1 VCFHHSDFDAHE
13 HVAFA
18 HDDASGLTAIIAI
31 HDTRLGPALGG
42 TRFWRY
48 ADTDAA
54 ISDALR
60 LSRGMTYKN
69 AVVGLNWGGGK
80 AVIIGDPAR
89 DKSPALWRAYAEAL
103 NRLGGL
109 FLTGED
115 VGMTV
120 ADVDAVRRHCPYIV
134 GSSSGAAASGD
145 PSPFTAEGVFLG
157 LGATAKAARGVADL
171 TGIRVGVLGLGSVG
185 WKLAEKL
192 HGAGAKLIVA
202 DLDADKAKR
211 AADAFGAETAAPDT
225 LIRCEMDVFSP
236 CALGGTLDESAV
248 EGLKA
253 FAIAGAAN
261 NQLAT
266 PDMDLALAQRGIL
279 YAPDYVVNAGGVQ
292 RRRRGGRRLRRRQ
305 RDGPR
310 APDSRNA
317 DRDLQPR
324 QGDRT
329 ADQREVADAVAGSVC
344 RRRHRPPR
352 RKAFNRLRTD
362 RPWTIRPTPP
372 PAWGVR

>member
-1 VCFHHSDFDAHE
+1 MCFHHSDFDAHE

-279 YAPDYVVNAGGVQ
+279 YAPDYVVNAGGVLNVAAEAEGDYDADSVMARV
-292 RRRRGGRRLRRRQ
+292 RRIPETLTAIFNRAKATGR
-305 RDGPR
+305 PT
-310 APDSRNA
+310 S
-317 DRDLQPR
+317 
-324 QGDRT
+324 
-329 ADQREVADAVAGSVC
+329 EVADAVAGSVC